1 MKKRYLRKSV
11 DITLIAVEVM
21 LAPVMMVD
29 DFEPTFQGFTIIILW
44 ALAFVIV
51 SKILINH
58 SRYLEKLTSD
68 QSEKG
73 IKKTISQH
81 R

>member
-1 MKKRYLRKSV
+1 MKKRYLRKRV

-44 ALAFVIV
+44 ALAFVLIGR
-51 SKILINH
+51 ILIKH
-58 SRYLEKLTSD
+58 SKCLEKLISD
-68 QSEKG
+68 DHSKKG
-73 IKKTISQH
+73 IKKTISN